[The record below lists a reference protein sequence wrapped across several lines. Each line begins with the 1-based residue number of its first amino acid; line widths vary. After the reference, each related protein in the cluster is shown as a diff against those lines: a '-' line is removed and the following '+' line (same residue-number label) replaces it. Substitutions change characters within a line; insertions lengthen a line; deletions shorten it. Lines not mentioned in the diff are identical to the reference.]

1 MLLGSSLGLPLLL
14 ANKTIAN
21 LDFLEAGKLKA
32 KYLSDRHILLR
43 FPLLSNS
50 QMVNFQRARSLSI
63 KMKTDIEQLQLK

>member
-1 MLLGSSLGLPLLL
+1 LLL

-32 KYLSDRHILLR
+32 KYLSDRHILLQ

-50 QMVNFQRARSLSI
+50 QMVNFQRARSVSI

>member
-1 MLLGSSLGLPLLL
+1 LLL

-21 LDFLEAGKLKA
+21 LDFLEAGKLKG
-32 KYLSDRHILLR
+32 KYLSDRHILLQ

-50 QMVNFQRARSLSI
+50 QMVNFQRARSVSI